1 MTPLTSHMGP
11 TTATR
16 AGAAGQTA
24 EGNLQRRRF
33 AQTLLLA
40 GLLGGCGFKLRGN
53 QNFAFTSISIN
64 PSPGGAVT
72 QELRRSF
79 GGAVQVLAGDQ
90 PTSQAQVRLDVLDE
104 VRERVVVGISAS
116 GQVRE
121 LQLRIRVKFRLTT
134 AQGKEL
140 IAQDEILQQRDIS
153 YSESAALA
161 KETEEDLLYRDM
173 QTDIAQQIL
182 RRLATVKSL
191 Q

>member
-1 MTPLTSHMGP
+1 MKPLSFQLNP
-11 TTATR
+11 SPADAAVKVTAHR
-16 AGAAGQTA
+16 
-24 EGNLQRRRF
+24 LQRRKL

-53 QNFAFTSISIN
+53 QSFAFSSIAIN
-64 PSPGGAVT
+64 PSPGGAVA

-79 GGAVQVLAGDQ
+79 GSAVQVMAGDQ
-90 PTSQAQVRLDVLDE
+90 SATLAQVRLDVLDE
-104 VRERVVVGISAS
+104 LRERVVVGISAS

-121 LQLRIRVKFRLTT
+121 LQLRIRVKFQLTS
-134 AQGKEL
+134 AKGEEL
-140 IAQDEILQQRDIS
+140 IAPNDILQQRDIS

-161 KETEEDLLYRDM
+161 KETEENLLYRDM

-182 RRLATVKSL
+182 RRLAAIKPF